1 MKQILSGFISTYEQM
16 FTKLFCQKL
25 GLSFHEASL
34 KEDKKLI
41 ESFLEVL
48 YSSGADFTQSFR
60 DISEISFKDLTEN
73 RDKMCPAVHW
83 GLAKFKSSK
92 NFETFLSEYSN
103 RLTKEFG
110 SEDFEEER
118 MNRMQSANPRYIL
131 RNWIAQ
137 QVYLFITMC

>member
-1 MKQILSGFISTYEQM
+1 MKQILSGYVSTYEKT
-16 FTKLFCQKL
+16 FTKLFCKKL
-25 GLSFHEASL
+25 GLSFDENSS

-60 DISEISFKDLTEN
+60 DISEISFKDLIEN

-83 GLAKFKSSK
+83 GLAKIRGSK

-103 RLTKEFG
+103 RLSKEFG
-110 SEDFEEER
+110 AEDFEDER
-118 MNRMQSANPRYIL
+118 MRRMQSANPRYIL

-137 QVYLFITMC
+137 QVKTAN